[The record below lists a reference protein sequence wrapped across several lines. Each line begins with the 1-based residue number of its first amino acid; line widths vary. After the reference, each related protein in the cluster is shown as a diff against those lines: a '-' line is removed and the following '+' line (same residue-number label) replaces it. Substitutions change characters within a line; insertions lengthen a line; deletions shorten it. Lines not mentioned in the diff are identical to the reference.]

1 MTKKST
7 TMAFIDTSNALDSQL
22 TPQLLHREPAMQLE
36 KVVMQHRHVT
46 LLHDAKDT
54 RSEEIHGGIAYKH
67 IAQILEVSVRAL
79 NIRHW

>member
-1 MTKKST
+1 
-7 TMAFIDTSNALDSQL
+7 
-22 TPQLLHREPAMQLE
+22 MQLE

-54 RSEEIHGGIAYKH
+54 RSEEAHGGIAYKH